1 MLSSIWKT
9 PLTSSQS
16 KTLSDPTDAVL
27 TLQGVGWLKRK
38 AIGVATVTLAIK
50 QYKDES
56 GVTHVDIDQTATG
69 GIKGTSETRIL
80 DWTDREHQDH
90 VFGTLMGKSRWLDN
104 KGAEWDALDDFL
116 KQDWLIE
123 PAGPNG
129 EPFIQNYAVNESIG
143 WFAIQVWGF
152 SLINGVRYY
161 TRRVVISKKDL
172 SEVLKVRL
180 IYEKQT

>member
-1 MLSSIWKT
+1 
-9 PLTSSQS
+9 
-16 KTLSDPTDAVL
+16 
-27 TLQGVGWLKRK
+27 
-38 AIGVATVTLAIK
+38 
-50 QYKDES
+50 
-56 GVTHVDIDQTATG
+56 
-69 GIKGTSETRIL
+69 
-80 DWTDREHQDH
+80 
-90 VFGTLMGKSRWLDN
+90 MGKSRWLDN

-129 EPFIQNYAVNESIG
+129 EPFIQNYSVNDAVG
-143 WFAIQVWGF
+143 WFATQVWGF
-152 SLINGVRYY
+152 ALINGVRYY